1 MVLSQSSISITRA
14 KSPRNAAQG
23 TTILRL
29 TSQPKLAHTVLRLP
43 AVEAFSAVLVAVD
56 KAMLW
61 QYMVAV
67 MATPTAKT
75 ETAMALRLL
84 SQ

>member
-1 MVLSQSSISITRA
+1 MTRA

-23 TTILRL
+23 TTILRV
-29 TSQPKLAHTVLRLP
+29 TFQRKLAYTVLRLP
-43 AVEAFSAVLVAVD
+43 AVEAFSAVLVAAD

-67 MATPTAKT
+67 ATPTAKT
-75 ETAMALRLL
+75 ETAMALGGC
-84 SQ
+84 